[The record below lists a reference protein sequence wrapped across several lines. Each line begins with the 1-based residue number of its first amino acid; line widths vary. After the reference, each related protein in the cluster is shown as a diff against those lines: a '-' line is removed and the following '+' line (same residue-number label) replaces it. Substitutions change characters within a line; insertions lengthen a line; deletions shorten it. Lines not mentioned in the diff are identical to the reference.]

1 MIAQFKGES
10 RKDAIINHFSLDI
23 VEEEDFFKYVEEMGY
38 SENSE
43 DAILESLVE
52 MFRKNKDD
60 K

>member
-23 VEEEDFFKYVEEMGY
+23 VEEEDFFKYMEEMGY